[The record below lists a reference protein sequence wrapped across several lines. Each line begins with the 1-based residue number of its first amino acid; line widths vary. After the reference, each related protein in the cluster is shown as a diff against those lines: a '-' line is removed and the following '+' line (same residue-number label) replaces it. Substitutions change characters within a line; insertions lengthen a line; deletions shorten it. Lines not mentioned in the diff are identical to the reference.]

1 MKRIKPKSSVKTVRL
16 AEATLPILRDLREA
30 MQSSVLV
37 SSHDGPLE
45 LTPNVPLR
53 DGDVVKFALSM
64 THLMMAPRSALVDRD
79 KFAQLVDRELLQGM
93 ANFAGRPER
102 ERLAMLDLILA
113 RSSHFSGFHASS
125 PLMAAKPEGEKPS

>member
-1 MKRIKPKSSVKTVRL
+1 MKRIKPKTTGKTIRL
-16 AEATLPILRDLREA
+16 AEATLPILRHLREA
-30 MQSSVLV
+30 MQSTALV

-45 LTPNVPLR
+45 LNPNVSLR
-53 DGDVVKFALSM
+53 DGDVVTFALSM
-64 THLMMAPRSALVDRD
+64 ARLMMAPRSALVDRD

-113 RSSHFSGFHASS
+113 RCATFSAFHSTS
-125 PLMAAKPEGEKPS
+125 PLMAATPEGRVS

>member
-1 MKRIKPKSSVKTVRL
+1 MKRIKPKSSGKTVRL
-16 AEATLPILRDLREA
+16 SNDATSTLAALREA
-30 MQSSVLV
+30 MQSTVLV

-45 LTPNVPLR
+45 LNPNVSLS

-64 THLMMAPRSALVDRD
+64 ALLMMAPRSALVDKD

-102 ERLAMLDLILA
+102 ERLAMLDMILA
-113 RSSHFSGFHASS
+113 RCATFSAFHSTS
-125 PLMAAKPEGEKPS
+125 PLMAAPPEGEKPS

>member
-1 MKRIKPKSSVKTVRL
+1 MKRIKPKTTGKTIRL

-30 MQSSVLV
+30 MQSTALV

-45 LTPNVPLR
+45 LNPNASLR

-64 THLMMAPRSALVDRD
+64 ARLMMSPRSALVDRD

-113 RSSHFSGFHASS
+113 RCATFSAFHSTS
-125 PLMAAKPEGEKPS
+125 PLMAATPEGRVS